1 MKGSV
6 FKRGST
12 WYFVVDVGRDPVT
25 GKRKQKWK
33 GGFRTK
39 KEAEKACAELIAQ
52 IEAGKYKEP
61 ATVTLESFLLEFM
74 EGEKHRIRETTWNN
88 QMFLV
93 QKHILPALGHVQLK
107 DLSPLHLQKFYTQ
120 KASEG
125 LSNSYLRSMYA
136 VLSKTLRAAE
146 RWGLIEKNT
155 AALVSP
161 PRPQK
166 REMRVWTLGE
176 VRQFLQASEK
186 RKFYIAY
193 VLAVFT
199 GMRRGEILGLRWS
212 DIDLEKGVIHVQRT
226 LYKTKGKLVFQE
238 PKTRGSKRSIV
249 ISPIVIS
256 ALKKHRVRQQEMRLK
271 LGQAYIDHDLVVCS
285 WNGNP
290 VDPSDLNE
298 DFKMAIKKAG
308 VPQIR
313 FHDLRHTHATIL
325 LQLGE
330 HPKVVSERLGHSSVT
345 ITLDTY
351 SHVLPDMQR
360 ALAENLEAAMK
371 NLAEKGC

>member
-1 MKGSV
+1 
-6 FKRGST
+6 
-12 WYFVVDVGRDPVT
+12 
-25 GKRKQKWK
+25 
-33 GGFRTK
+33 
-39 KEAEKACAELIAQ
+39 
-52 IEAGKYKEP
+52 
-61 ATVTLESFLLEFM
+61 
-74 EGEKHRIRETTWNN
+74 
-88 QMFLV
+88 
-93 QKHILPALGHVQLK
+93 
-107 DLSPLHLQKFYTQ
+107 
-120 KASEG
+120 
-125 LSNSYLRSMYA
+125 MYA

-271 LGQAYIDHDLVVCS
+271 LGQAYVDHDLVVCS

-360 ALAENLEAAMK
+360 ALAENLEAAIK
-371 NLAEKGC
+371 NLAEKRC